1 MGNVEDEEV
10 LECRME
16 EKDSGQKIAIK

>member
-10 LECRME
+10 LKCRME